1 MNSLNPPPK
10 SKGSA
15 VILYME
21 YSTFL
26 NTSYDISGNATPST
40 VTYTF
45 SESNHG
51 MISTYYENENKN
63 KIANLESAYINLLNE
78 RDTYSGLIENP
89 VNLSEEDILCSTNL
103 QTAVL
108 FKKFSEKYKDLTN
121 ELNVCNGVINDIN
134 RNLKTSENSNEA
146 IMRIIGK
153 HNANGLE
160 SFQNIYLPFHSTLS
174 KSVAAVLTTL
184 DSRRNDLESEI
195 RLITN
200 KLNALR
206 KIIVVGVKE
215 MVSPDEVNKKL
226 CPVCFDREV
235 DMAMVP
241 CGHTFCKGCSDVD
254 INMHANCPQCRTPV
268 RSRIKIFFSV

>member
-1 MNSLNPPPK
+1 MNNLILPPK

-21 YSTFL
+21 YSTFF
-26 NTSYDISGNATPST
+26 NIPYDISGNATPST

-45 SESNHG
+45 SEN
-51 MISTYYENENKN
+51 ISSTRYYENDNKN
-63 KIANLESAYINLLNE
+63 NIANVENAYNILLNE
-78 RDTYSGLIENP
+78 RDTSLEPLDNSMK
-89 VNLSEEDILCSTNL
+89 LSEEDILCSTNL
-103 QTAVL
+103 QTAIL
-108 FKKFSEKYKDLTN
+108 FKKLSEKYKGLSN
-121 ELNVCNGVINDIN
+121 ELNLCNGVIQDTN
-134 RNLKTSENSNEA
+134 RNLKNSENSNEA
-146 IMRIIGK
+146 IMRIITT
-153 HNANGLE
+153 HNPTGLE

-174 KSVAAVLTTL
+174 KSVATLLATL
-184 DSRRNDLESEI
+184 DSRRNNLESEI
-195 RLITN
+195 RLVTN

-206 KIIVVGVKE
+206 KIITVGVKE
-215 MVSPDEVNKKL
+215 IVSPDEVNKKL

-254 INMHANCPQCRTPV
+254 INMHANCPQCRTAV

>member
-1 MNSLNPPPK
+1 MNNLILPPK

-21 YSTFL
+21 YSTFF
-26 NTSYDISGNATPST
+26 NIPHDISGNAISSV

-45 SESNHG
+45 SENNS
-51 MISTYYENENKN
+51 STYYENDNKN
-63 KIANLESAYINLLNE
+63 IVANVENAYNNLLNE
-78 RDTYSGLIENP
+78 RDTSLEPLDNSMK
-89 VNLSEEDILCSTNL
+89 LSEEDILCSTNL
-103 QTAVL
+103 QTAIL
-108 FKKFSEKYKDLTN
+108 FKKLSKKYKDLSN
-121 ELNVCNGVINDIN
+121 ELNLCNGVIQDTN
-134 RNLKTSENSNEA
+134 RNLKNSENSNEA
-146 IMRIIGK
+146 IMRIITT
-153 HNANGLE
+153 HNPTGLE

-174 KSVAAVLTTL
+174 KSVATLLTTL

-195 RLITN
+195 RLVTN

-206 KIIVVGVKE
+206 KIITVGVKE
-215 MVSPDEVNKKL
+215 IVSPDEVNKKL

-254 INMHANCPQCRTPV
+254 INMHANCPQCRSAV

>member
-1 MNSLNPPPK
+1 
-10 SKGSA
+10 
-15 VILYME
+15 ME

-26 NTSYDISGNATPST
+26 NTSYDISGNATPFSGNATPST

-45 SESNHG
+45 SENNHG

>member
-1 MNSLNPPPK
+1 ML
-10 SKGSA
+10 
-15 VILYME
+15 ILYME

-26 NTSYDISGNATPST
+26 NTSHDISGNATPST
-40 VTYTF
+40 ITYTF

-51 MISTYYENENKN
+51 MISTYYENIFGPLPRVAENKN
-63 KIANLESAYINLLNE
+63 KVVDLENAYNNLLNE
-78 RDTYSGLIENP
+78 RNTYSGVIENP
-89 VNLSEEDILCSTNL
+89 GNLSEEDILCSTNL

-108 FKKFSEKYKDLTN
+108 FKKLSEKYKELSN
-121 ELNVCNGVINDIN
+121 ELNLCNSVIQDTN
-134 RNLKTSENSNEA
+134 RNLKNSENSNEA
-146 IMRIIGK
+146 IMRIITK
-153 HNANGLE
+153 HNPTGLE

-174 KSVAAVLTTL
+174 KSVATVLTTL

-215 MVSPDEVNKKL
+215 IVSPNEVNKKL

-254 INMHANCPQCRTPV
+254 INMHANCPQCRTAV

>member
-1 MNSLNPPPK
+1 MNSLNLPPK
-10 SKGSA
+10 SKGST

-45 SESNHG
+45 SEN
-51 MISTYYENENKN
+51 ISSTRYYENDNKN
-63 KIANLESAYINLLNE
+63 SIASVENAYNILLNE
-78 RDTYSGLIENP
+78 RDTSLDPLDNSMK
-89 VNLSEEDILCSTNL
+89 LSEEDILCSTNL

-108 FKKFSEKYKDLTN
+108 FKKLSEKYKDLSN
-121 ELNVCNGVINDIN
+121 ELNLCNGVIQDTS
-134 RNLKTSENSNEA
+134 RNLKNSENSNEA
-146 IMRIIGK
+146 IMRIITK
-153 HNANGLE
+153 HNPTGLE

-195 RLITN
+195 RLVTN
-200 KLNALR
+200 KLNSLR
-206 KIIVVGVKE
+206 KIITVGVKE
-215 MVSPDEVNKKL
+215 IVSPDEVNKKL

-254 INMHANCPQCRTPV
+254 INMHANCPQCRSAV

>member
-1 MNSLNPPPK
+1 MNNLILPPK
-10 SKGSA
+10 SKGSTL
-15 VILYME
+15 ILYME

-26 NTSYDISGNATPST
+26 NTPYDISGNATTST

-63 KIANLESAYINLLNE
+63 STANLESAYNNLLNE
-78 RDTYSGLIENP
+78 RDTYSGVIENP
-89 VNLSEEDILCSTNL
+89 GDLSEEDILCSTNL

-108 FKKFSEKYKDLTN
+108 FKKLSEKYKDLTN
-121 ELNVCNGVINDIN
+121 ELNVCNGVIQDTN
-134 RNLKTSENSNEA
+134 RNLKNSENSNEA
-146 IMRIIGK
+146 IMRIIAK
-153 HNANGLE
+153 HNASGLE

-174 KSVAAVLTTL
+174 KSVVAVLTRL
-184 DSRRNDLESEI
+184 DSRKHDLESEL

-254 INMHANCPQCRTPV
+254 INMHANCPQCRTAV

>member
-1 MNSLNPPPK
+1 
-10 SKGSA
+10 
-15 VILYME
+15 ME

-45 SESNHG
+45 SEN
-51 MISTYYENENKN
+51 ISSTRYYENDNKN
-63 KIANLESAYINLLNE
+63 SIASVENAYNILLNE
-78 RDTYSGLIENP
+78 RDTSLDPLDNSMK
-89 VNLSEEDILCSTNL
+89 LSEEDILCSTNL

-108 FKKFSEKYKDLTN
+108 FKKLSEKYKDLSN
-121 ELNVCNGVINDIN
+121 ELNLCNGVIQDTS
-134 RNLKTSENSNEA
+134 RNLKNSENSNEA
-146 IMRIIGK
+146 IMRIITK
-153 HNANGLE
+153 HNPTGLE

-195 RLITN
+195 RLVTN
-200 KLNALR
+200 KLNSLR
-206 KIIVVGVKE
+206 KIITVGVKE
-215 MVSPDEVNKKL
+215 IVSPDEVNKKL

-254 INMHANCPQCRTPV
+254 INMHANCPQCRTAV